1 MVRGDHNGSKTI
13 KTYLTYILKQLL
25 KVPTMLIKT
34 WRVEDLRAN
43 LFYRNHCFMEVVDIY
58 EV

>member
-25 KVPTMLIKT
+25 KVPTMPIKT
-34 WRVEDLRAN
+34 WWAEDMKAN
-43 LFYRNHCFMEVVDIY
+43 LFYHNHFEEVVDIY
-58 EV
+58 EI